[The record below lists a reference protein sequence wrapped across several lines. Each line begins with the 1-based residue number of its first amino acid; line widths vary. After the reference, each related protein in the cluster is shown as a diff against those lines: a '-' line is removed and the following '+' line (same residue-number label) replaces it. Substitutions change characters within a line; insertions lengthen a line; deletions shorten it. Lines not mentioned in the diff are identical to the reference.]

1 MNQGLKDLT
10 KLFSLDE
17 KVVVLTGGGGILGRH
32 FASALVQF
40 GATVVVADLNFE
52 SAAAVCQE
60 ILNDFSLEAHPF
72 ELDVSSEASVKSLME
87 FVVDKFG
94 RLDVLHNNAASK
106 SSDLKR
112 FFANTEDYDMDIW
125 HEVMEVN
132 LKGMFLMARA
142 AGALMA
148 RQETGG
154 SIIQTASI
162 YGILSPDQRIY
173 EGAEYMGVQINNPAV
188 YSISKAGVVG
198 LTRHLSTQWLG
209 SKVRVNTITP
219 GGVESGQNDTFKK
232 NYSNRVPMGR
242 MADANEMVG
251 ALIYLASDA
260 STYVTGQ
267 NVIVDGGL
275 SAW

>member
-1 MNQGLKDLT
+1 MNQSLKDLT

-32 FASALVQF
+32 FASALAQY

-52 SAAAVCQE
+52 SAKAVCQE

-72 ELDVSSEASVKSLME
+72 ELDVSSEASVKSIIE

-112 FFANTEDYDMDIW
+112 FFANTEEYDMDIW

-275 SAW
+275 SVW

>member
-1 MNQGLKDLT
+1 MKDLT

-32 FASALVQF
+32 FASALAQY

-52 SAAAVCQE
+52 SAKAVCQE

-72 ELDVSSEASVKSLME
+72 ELDVSSEASVKSIME

-112 FFANTEDYDMDIW
+112 FFANTEEYDMDIW

-219 GGVESGQNDTFKK
+219 GGVESGQNETFKK

-275 SAW
+275 SVW

>member
-1 MNQGLKDLT
+1 MNQSLKDLT

-32 FASALVQF
+32 FASALAQY
-40 GATVVVADLNFE
+40 GASVVVADLNFE
-52 SAAAVCQE
+52 SARAVCQE

-72 ELDVSSEASVKSLME
+72 ELDVSSEASVKSIME

-112 FFANTEDYDMDIW
+112 FFANTEEYDMDIW

-173 EGAEYMGVQINNPAV
+173 EGAEYMGVQINNPAI

-219 GGVESGQNDTFKK
+219 GGVESGQNETFKK

-275 SAW
+275 SVW

>member
-1 MNQGLKDLT
+1 MNQSLKDLT

-32 FASALVQF
+32 FASALAQF

-72 ELDVSSEASVKSLME
+72 ELDVSSEASVKSIME

-112 FFANTEDYDMDIW
+112 FFANTEEYDMDIW

-267 NVIVDGGL
+267 NIIVDGGL
-275 SAW
+275 SVW